1 MKQLLYIGRPNLG
14 ENLFATPCLEL
25 LSKNYE
31 ITLVT
36 PKFTFPIFK
45 NYSFINSLLPRNL
58 GTSSNIITEETKTL
72 LRYLT
77 SSGEWYSACHH
88 DYELDFLKLIP
99 ELSNLKQY
107 PVLIDKQVNACSNA
121 YRSRR
126 HLSRTRKYML
136 KLQLMSL
143 QDTINYD
150 CTIRCP
156 TFISENKNKKVVV
169 YEGST
174 ENLRK
179 LPIETMRKFMNVQPD
194 AVYLVNK
201 KTAESLEFNKNKI
214 QYIPIDRSDEESMQ
228 NIIKLFESHTKVLI
242 GPDAGL
248 TQLAIGY
255 KIPLIW
261 LQSRVWIDWIID
273 YQYRKC
279 CKVYFKKELSCKQ
292 NCQGCV
298 VRKYIKDEISPTGE
312 FFLPEHVH
320 SEIIFK
326 NLECRDDPVC
336 LNYSDAEVREIVQM
350 ID

>member
-1 MKQLLYIGRPNLG
+1 
-14 ENLFATPCLEL
+14 
-25 LSKNYE
+25 
-31 ITLVT
+31 
-36 PKFTFPIFK
+36 
-45 NYSFINSLLPRNL
+45 
-58 GTSSNIITEETKTL
+58 
-72 LRYLT
+72 
-77 SSGEWYSACHH
+77 
-88 DYELDFLKLIP
+88 
-99 ELSNLKQY
+99 
-107 PVLIDKQVNACSNA
+107 
-121 YRSRR
+121 
-126 HLSRTRKYML
+126 ML

-214 QYIPIDRSDEESMQ
+214 QYIPIDGSDEESMQ